1 MVKGQLCR
9 GMSKGLHYRPV
20 VNDVAFDETS
30 FDRKKGAKTVSLKI
44 DQLISATFSI
54 TSITPLSL
62 SLSLFLALYRED
74 SFTLQ
79 RVYHCTAE
87 LLTQTSS

>member
-54 TSITPLSL
+54 TPLSL
-62 SLSLFLALYRED
+62 SLSLSLSSSL
-74 SFTLQ
+74 
-79 RVYHCTAE
+79 CTE
-87 LLTQTSS
+87 KTHLLCKGFITVLLNS

>member
-20 VNDVAFDETS
+20 VDEVAFDETS

-54 TSITPLSL
+54 TPLSL
-62 SLSLFLALYRED
+62 SLSLSSSL
-74 SFTLQ
+74 
-79 RVYHCTAE
+79 CTE
-87 LLTQTSS
+87 NTHLLCKG

>member
-62 SLSLFLALYRED
+62 SLSL
-74 SFTLQ
+74 
-79 RVYHCTAE
+79 CTE
-87 LLTQTSS
+87 KTHLLCKGFITVLLNS

>member
-54 TSITPLSL
+54 TPLSL
-62 SLSLFLALYRED
+62 SLSLSLPRSVQRRLIYFAKGLSLY
-74 SFTLQ
+74 
-79 RVYHCTAE
+79 C
-87 LLTQTSS
+87 

>member
-20 VNDVAFDETS
+20 VDEVAFDETS

-54 TSITPLSL
+54 TPLSL
-62 SLSLFLALYRED
+62 SLSLSLPRSVQRRLIYFAKGLSLY
-74 SFTLQ
+74 
-79 RVYHCTAE
+79 C
-87 LLTQTSS
+87 

>member
-54 TSITPLSL
+54 TPLSLSL

>member
-20 VNDVAFDETS
+20 VDEVAFDETS

-44 DQLISATFSI
+44 DQLISATF
-54 TSITPLSL
+54 SITPLSL

>member
-20 VNDVAFDETS
+20 VDEVAFDETS

-54 TSITPLSL
+54 TPLSL
-62 SLSLFLALYRED
+62 SLSLSSSL
-74 SFTLQ
+74 
-79 RVYHCTAE
+79 CTE
-87 LLTQTSS
+87 KTHLLCKGFITVLLNS

>member
-20 VNDVAFDETS
+20 VDEVAFDETS

-54 TSITPLSL
+54 TPLSL
-62 SLSLFLALYRED
+62 SLSLSLSLPRSVQRRLIYFAKGLSLY
-74 SFTLQ
+74 
-79 RVYHCTAE
+79 C
-87 LLTQTSS
+87 

>member
-20 VNDVAFDETS
+20 VDEVAFDETS

-62 SLSLFLALYRED
+62 SLSLSSSL
-74 SFTLQ
+74 
-79 RVYHCTAE
+79 CTE
-87 LLTQTSS
+87 NTHLLCKG